1 MIITW
6 LRWRESNTRSCF
18 DDTIMAFLISKC
30 RTWSSDSFPKK
41 NRPPFPVY
49 FYSLKPYELHAWT
62 SWRHETDD
70 VIHSLVLN
78 LLLAK
83 IRILEK
89 AVVLKTTDFSIQNT
103 TFLALNNGRAI
114 EVQLARIGTDNDI
127 EMVNSKKLTT
137 RNWITTWILG
147 QATVNDG
154 LSHISNNVTWLG
166 YCVFVL

>member
-1 MIITW
+1 
-6 LRWRESNTRSCF
+6 
-18 DDTIMAFLISKC
+18 
-30 RTWSSDSFPKK
+30 
-41 NRPPFPVY
+41 
-49 FYSLKPYELHAWT
+49 
-62 SWRHETDD
+62 
-70 VIHSLVLN
+70 

-137 RNWITTWILG
+137 RNWITT
-147 QATVNDG
+147 
-154 LSHISNNVTWLG
+154 
-166 YCVFVL
+166 